1 MANTKFHKS
10 VSVNKPADDQAAWL
24 SSKIVADTTLSIS
37 KVVEIALSK
46 LAKEIGYKNGKSN

>member
-10 VSVNKPADDQAAWL
+10 VSVNKPAYDQAAWL
-24 SSKIVADTTLSIS
+24 RSKIVADTTLSIS
-37 KVVEIALSK
+37 KVVVIALSK